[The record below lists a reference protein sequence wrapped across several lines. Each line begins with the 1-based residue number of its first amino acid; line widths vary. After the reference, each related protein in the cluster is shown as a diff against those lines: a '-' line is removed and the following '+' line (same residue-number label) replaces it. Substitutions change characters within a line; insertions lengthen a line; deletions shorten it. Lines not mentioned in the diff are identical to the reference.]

1 MLRLLRYDAQSSHL
15 LTHSML
21 TFLRIGKVEFVVL
34 MAALMATV
42 ALSIDAVLPALGF
55 MANDFGTS
63 GSEIQLIITV
73 LFVGFVLGQI
83 IFGPLSDRFGRLPSI
98 YAGIVLFILGCLI
111 TITAQSLELA
121 LLGRF
126 IQGIGVSGPR
136 IMVSALVRDCYSGRS
151 MARIMSFVA
160 TIFMI
165 VPILA
170 PMLGQAMLWLG
181 PWQVIFAMYIVIAII
196 LCLWV
201 RLRLDETLLVENRN
215 SIQIKSLWHSFV
227 GILTN
232 RASCVYTIVS
242 GFIFGGF
249 LGYISSSQWLF
260 QEIYQVGEAFPIYF
274 SALVLPNLVS
284 SLINAKLVVKWGMFR
299 LVQVTNV
306 LVFFGSLSL
315 YFYAESYNGIPPLMH
330 TMAFLFIIF
339 SGIGF
344 QFGNLNALAMEP
356 LGRAAGIGA
365 SFVGAGSTLI
375 SIPIG
380 GLIGMSL
387 STNIFPLAIGMAL
400 CSLLSILMMHWVRFG
415 FSLPKASAEFKL

>member
-1 MLRLLRYDAQSSHL
+1 
-15 LTHSML
+15 ML

>member
-1 MLRLLRYDAQSSHL
+1 MSAPI
-15 LTHSML
+15 
-21 TFLRIGKVEFVVL
+21 RISRVEFIFL
-34 MAALMATV
+34 MAALMATT

-83 IFGPLSDRFGRLPSI
+83 VFGPLSDRFGRLPSI

-181 PWQVIFAMYIVIAII
+181 PWQVIFVMYIVIAII

-201 RLRLDETLLVENRN
+201 RLRLDETLIEENRN

-232 RASCVYTIVS
+232 RISCGYTIVS
-242 GFIFGGF
+242 GFVFGGF
-249 LGYISSSQWLF
+249 LGYLSSSQWLF
-260 QEIYQVGEAFPIYF
+260 QGIYQVGEAFPIYF
-274 SALVLPNLVS
+274 GALVLPNLVS

-306 LVFFGSLSL
+306 LVFFGSLLFMGGVLFGYYVISPLSVQFLGNYTVSSTVSNSISL
-315 YFYAESYNGIPPLMH
+315 NSYI
-330 TMAFLFIIF
+330 
-339 SGIGF
+339 
-344 QFGNLNALAMEP
+344 
-356 LGRAAGIGA
+356 
-365 SFVGAGSTLI
+365 STLTSITLACAIVFQLPIIVYFLSKVGILTPQLMKAYRKHSIVVVLILAAIITPPDITSQILVAIPLVFLYEVSIII
-375 SIPIG
+375 SR
-380 GLIGMSL
+380 MV
-387 STNIFPLAIGMAL
+387 
-400 CSLLSILMMHWVRFG
+400 VR
-415 FSLPKASAEFKL
+415 KQAT

>member
-1 MLRLLRYDAQSSHL
+1 MLAS
-15 LTHSML
+15 
-21 TFLRIGKVEFVVL
+21 LRIGRVEFIFL
-34 MAALMATV
+34 LAALMATT

-63 GSEIQLIITV
+63 SSEIQLIITV

-83 IFGPLSDRFGRLPSI
+83 VFGPLSDRFGRLPSI

-170 PMLGQAMLWLG
+170 PMLGQVMLWLG

-201 RLRLDETLLVENRN
+201 RLRLDETLLVGNRN
-215 SIQIKSLWHSFV
+215 SIQMKSLWHSFV
-227 GILTN
+227 SILTN
-232 RASCVYTIVS
+232 RISCGYTIVS
-242 GFIFGGF
+242 GFVFGGF
-249 LGYISSSQWLF
+249 LGYLSSSQWLF
-260 QEIYQVGEAFPIYF
+260 QGIYEVGEAFPIYF
-274 SALVLPNLVS
+274 GALVLPNLVS

-306 LVFFGSLSL
+306 LVFFGSLGL
-315 YFYAESYNGIPPLMH
+315 FFYAQSYDGIPPLMH
-330 TMAFLFIIF
+330 TMAFLFVIF

-356 LGRAAGIGA
+356 LGKAAGIGA

-387 STNIFPLAIGMAL
+387 SANIFPLAIGMAL

-415 FSLPKASAEFKL
+415 FSLPKAGADFKL

>member
-1 MLRLLRYDAQSSHL
+1 MSAP
-15 LTHSML
+15 
-21 TFLRIGKVEFVVL
+21 LRISRVEFIFL
-34 MAALMATV
+34 MAALMATI

-63 GSEIQLIITV
+63 GSEIQLVITI

-98 YAGIVLFILGCLI
+98 YAGIILFILGCLI

-165 VPILA
+165 TPILA
-170 PMLGQAMLWLG
+170 PMLGQVMLWLG
-181 PWQVIFAMYIVIAII
+181 PWQIIFAMYIVIAII

-201 RLRLDETLLVENRN
+201 RLRLDETLIKENRN
-215 SIQIKSLWHSFV
+215 SIQMKSLWQSFV

-232 RASCVYTIVS
+232 RISCGYTIVS
-242 GFIFGGF
+242 GFTFGGF
-249 LGYISSSQWLF
+249 LGYLSSSQWLF

-274 SALVLPNLVS
+274 GALVLPNLVS
-284 SLINAKLVVKWGMFR
+284 SLINAKLVIKWGMFR

-306 LVFFGSLSL
+306 LVLFCSLGL
-315 YFYAESYNGIPPLMH
+315 YFYAQSYNGIPPLMH

-387 STNIFPLAIGMAL
+387 NTNIFPLAIGIAL

-415 FSLPKASAEFKL
+415 LSLPKAGAGFKL